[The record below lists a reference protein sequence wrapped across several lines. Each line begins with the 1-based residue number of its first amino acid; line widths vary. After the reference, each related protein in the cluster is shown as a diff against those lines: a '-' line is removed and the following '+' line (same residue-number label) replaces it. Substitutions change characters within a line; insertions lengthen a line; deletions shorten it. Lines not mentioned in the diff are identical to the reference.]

1 MLLSRFFSQAI
12 TSRTIR
18 YAIPATLGIS
28 LLELWT
34 VIGSMPV
41 TIPISKMLALWV
53 LTWPTLAQAC
63 LPLCFCLAILITAV
77 QLADTQELAILQ
89 LYMQPKDWR
98 RCIARPVMLFFTC
111 MFILTC
117 WLNPM
122 TKGAYLDITSSILQS
137 LQMPTLTPGQ
147 FQYMSLTGDVMVI
160 FPDKQ
165 NRGLLFVAWSNE
177 SMVNNDKR
185 LFNIVQAESMV
196 VDKTPGQAA
205 LTFKNAKGYSFKGL
219 YNLDSTMSFKVLRK
233 PLRLPALSGRDLST
247 MSVRELL
254 RLSSVESHP
263 QYFVAACELI
273 WRLQLPIVVII
284 IAWISVLLIDYRFC
298 RDRRN
303 SFYATSG
310 TLAILYL
317 ITMLIAKRV
326 MDTLQ
331 SETSVVLLFASIHV
345 SVVTLSY
352 LLKHSRMLNMVSAHA
367 KSDPSSGQK

>member
-12 TSRTIR
+12 MSRTIR

-28 LLELWT
+28 VLELLT
-34 VIGSMPV
+34 VIGGMPI
-41 TIPISKMLALWV
+41 TIPISRMTALWV
-53 LTWPTLAQAC
+53 LTWPTFAQAL

-98 RCIARPVMLFFTC
+98 RCIAKPVMLFFTC
-111 MFILTC
+111 MIVLTYL
-117 WLNPM
+117 LNPM
-122 TKGAYLDITSSILQS
+122 TKGAYHDITSSILQS
-137 LQMPTLTPGQ
+137 IQMPALTPGQ
-147 FQYMSLTGDVMVI
+147 FQYVGLTDDVMVV

-165 NRGLLFVAWSNE
+165 NRGLLFAAWFNE
-177 SMVNNDKR
+177 REHTNKKI
-185 LFNIVQAESMV
+185 LLNIIQAESIV
-196 VDKTPGQAA
+196 VDKTLEKAELA
-205 LTFKNAKGYSFKGL
+205 FKNAKGYSL
-219 YNLDSTMSFKVLRK
+219 EDRNLDRIVSFKKLRI
-233 PLRLPALSGRDLST
+233 PIRLPALSERGLST
-247 MSVRELL
+247 MSVRKLL
-254 RLSSVESHP
+254 RLSSIESHP
-263 QYFVAACELI
+263 QYFEATSELI
-273 WRLQLPIVVII
+273 WRLQLPMVVVI
-284 IAWISVLLIDYRFC
+284 IAWISMTLIDYRYC

-326 MDTLQ
+326 METLQ
-331 SETSVVLLFASIHV
+331 SEASIVLLFASIHM

-367 KSDPSSGQK
+367 KSDPCSGQK